1 MRIGLANDRVDILHV
16 PGLFDEGLVIPL
28 AVRLRQ
34 IEKIAAV
41 DVDGAGQFADRIGHG
56 MENFRSHGAHL
67 SRSQGFGDCLPH

>member
-1 MRIGLANDRVDILHV
+1 VRIGLAKNLVDIFYV

-34 IEKIAAV
+34 IENIAAV
-41 DVDGAGQFADRIGHG
+41 DVDGASQFTDRIGHG